1 MELHGHTILITGGGT
16 GIGRALAEALHDA
29 GNTVIIAGRRQD
41 VLDEA
46 ASSRP
51 DIDTVVL
58 DISDPASITASIADV
73 VKRHPA
79 LNVLINNAG
88 ISGTDDP
95 STTLDDAQAERL
107 IATNLLGSL
116 RVSSALVEHLKTRP
130 DATIVY
136 NTSTLAFV
144 PIALTAVYSA
154 TKAALHS
161 YALSQRF
168 MLRETTVRVREIL
181 PPWVN
186 TGPVDAPGFEGA
198 VHVDDFVR
206 EVLVQLGE
214 GRDEVVVDAALASR
228 NNPGPDEHTLVT
240 ALNLR
245 MLESFQA

>member
-1 MELHGHTILITGGGT
+1 MELNGNTILITGGGT

-29 GNTVIIAGRRQD
+29 GNTVIIAGRRQN
-41 VLDEA
+41 VLDEVA
-46 ASSRP
+46 RSRP

-58 DISDPASITASIADV
+58 DLSDPASIRASVEGV
-73 VKRHPA
+73 VAKHPT
-79 LNVLINNAG
+79 LNVVINNAG
-88 ISGTDDP
+88 VSGTDDP
-95 STTLDDAQAERL
+95 ATTLDDAQAERL
-107 IATNLLGSL
+107 IETNLLGSL

-130 DATIVY
+130 AATIVY

-168 MLRETTVRVREIL
+168 SLRETSVRVQEIL

-198 VHVDDFVR
+198 VHVGDFVR
-206 EVLVQLGE
+206 DVLVQLGE

-228 NNPGPDEHTLVT
+228 RNPGPDEHAFVT
-240 ALNLR
+240 ALNMQ
-245 MLESFQA
+245 MLESFRA